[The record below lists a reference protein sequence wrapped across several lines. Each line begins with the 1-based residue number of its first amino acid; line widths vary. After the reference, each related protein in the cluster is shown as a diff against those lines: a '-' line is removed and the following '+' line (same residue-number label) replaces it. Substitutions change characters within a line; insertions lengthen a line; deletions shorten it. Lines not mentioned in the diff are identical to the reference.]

1 MIRAPCAQALPALK
15 WLRGPLPEPEN
26 NGVQK
31 SPPQRMALRD
41 GTAACCREPAFGKAR
56 APRWPCAR
64 LRGGVSSGRWWGAG
78 WGATGGGPPL
88 LTATRQTSPQL
99 GGSRRRRFV
108 VPHRSVRGWVP
119 SAPRGLG
126 GGPAPRARPWRC
138 PPGRA
143 PLHMAVLPHAAAMR
157 RGRRSRSACRWP
169 PRGRKWTLASGTR
182 PASPSSGL
190 RVTLSHSRPV
200 FRCEEVDPPPGHTA
214 RTRSRT
220 VSPSRWVRAGPGADA
235 SGAHGCHP
243 GRGRAPSSEEP
254 SQSVIRSRSPGW
266 DPRRWGRR

>member
-1 MIRAPCAQALPALK
+1 
-15 WLRGPLPEPEN
+15 
-26 NGVQK
+26 
-31 SPPQRMALRD
+31 MALR
-41 GTAACCREPAFGKAR
+41 TPAG
-56 APRWPCAR
+56 WC
-64 LRGGVSSGRWWGAG
+64 LLGQVGGEQGGVRPGVA
-78 WGATGGGPPL
+78 PPL

-119 SAPRGLG
+119 STPCGLG

-143 PLHMAVLPHAAAMR
+143 PLHVAVLPHAAAMR

-200 FRCEEVDPPPGHTA
+200 FRCGEVDPPPGHTA

-243 GRGRAPSSEEP
+243 GRGRAHHR
-254 SQSVIRSRSPGW
+254 RSL
-266 DPRRWGRR
+266 PRA

>member
-1 MIRAPCAQALPALK
+1 MLSRAGLWEGAGPAL
-15 WLRGPLPEPEN
+15 
-26 NGVQK
+26 
-31 SPPQRMALRD
+31 ALR
-41 GTAACCREPAFGKAR
+41 TPAG
-56 APRWPCAR
+56 WC
-64 LRGGVSSGRWWGAG
+64 LLGEQGGVGPGVA
-78 WGATGGGPPL
+78 PPL

-108 VPHRSVRGWVP
+108 VPHRSARGWVP

-143 PLHMAVLPHAAAMR
+143 PLHVAVLPHAAAMR

-200 FRCEEVDPPPGHTA
+200 FRCGEVDPPPGHTA
-214 RTRSRT
+214 WTHSRT

-266 DPRRWGRR
+266 DPRRWGRRRGHPHSTFLAVWGPGTPLSPSSLEMRCF